1 MSALFT
7 IIYATHANGTHH
19 KLALD
24 ALRYLDGPDAET
36 WRRVFL
42 KHVEVFLEGSKAPDN
57 EFKDF
62 KNHVLHVRDNY
73 WGGAPEKVQS
83 WYDHTVEALRD
94 GDWAR
99 AAYAAGVLSHYY
111 SDPIHPFHTQQ
122 SEAENN
128 IHPAAEWSIN
138 RAYNSLRKDAEAQ
151 HATLTVTAPEGEHWL
166 KDHVC
171 RGAEKSNAQ
180 YEKLIA
186 HYDIHKGVVDPPAGL
201 DSIARGLVSELLMY
215 AAKGFA
221 VILNRAISQSGAQAP
236 EVSLTVETVLATLK
250 VPLKWVT
257 KKIDDAE
264 TRRLVESMYDEL
276 TATGH
281 VEKTL
286 SEDDRAVR
294 DLHAKEV
301 LAPREAELAA
311 ARMARLP
318 SAAIGK
324 TNGPAK
330 KTSPPPAA
338 LIQAAGVTAQPSAP
352 MPAANVAPVVPE
364 LKPADVAV
372 PPPKEALSTLS
383 RPPRIYLA
391 ALDDVEAAP
400 SIGPKMAE
408 RFAAAGIKTVGDFLA
423 ADPDATVAALGD
435 QRITASTIDDWQD
448 QARLVMTVPGLRGT
462 HAQLLVGAG
471 FRTADALA
479 ATDPSTLS
487 SAVLDFATTGDGARV
502 LRSGDTPDFEVIA
515 RWIDN
520 ARIAIAA

>member
-7 IIYATHANGTHH
+7 IVYATHANGTHH

-24 ALRYLDGPDAET
+24 ALRHLDRPDAEN

-111 SDPIHPFHTQQ
+111 TDPIHPFHTQQ

-128 IHPAAEWSIN
+128 IHRAAEWSIN
-138 RAYNSLRKDAEAQ
+138 RAYNGLRKDAEAQ
-151 HATLTVTAPEGEHWL
+151 HSSLIVSAPAGEHWL

-171 RGAEKSNAQ
+171 RGAEKSNAH

-201 DSIARGLVSELLMY
+201 DAIARGLVSELMMY
-215 AAKGFA
+215 ASKGFA
-221 VILNRAISQSGAQAP
+221 VILDRAIDQSGAQAP

-264 TRRLVESMYDEL
+264 TRRLVEGMYDEL
-276 TATGH
+276 TATGR
-281 VEKTL
+281 VEQTL
-286 SEDDRAVR
+286 PEDDRMVR
-294 DLHAKEV
+294 ELHAKEV
-301 LAPREAELAA
+301 LAPRDAQLAA
-311 ARMARLP
+311 ARVARLP
-318 SAAIGK
+318 AAPSI
-324 TNGPAK
+324 K
-330 KTSPPPAA
+330 KTSAATNPPAA
-338 LIQAAGVTAQPSAP
+338 LSRPARATSQPSAQAATV
-352 MPAANVAPVVPE
+352 MPIAH
-364 LKPADVAV
+364 DVAAFA
-372 PPPKEALSTLS
+372 PKAAEVVQPKAALSSLS

-391 ALDDVEAAP
+391 AIDDVEAAP

-408 RFAAAGIKTVGDFLA
+408 RLAAAGIKTVADFLA

-435 QRITASTIDDWQD
+435 RRITADTIDDWQD

-487 SAVLDFATTGDGARV
+487 SAVLDFATTDDGARV
-502 LRSGDTPDFEVIA
+502 LRSGDTPDFEAIA

-520 ARIAIAA
+520 ARLALAA